1 MSRELRRREARKHR
15 VAPVTRTVAKQRALA
30 FIAGVALGT
39 AGVLAAALLASVP

>member
-1 MSRELRRREARKHR
+1 MNREQRRREAGKKRS
-15 VAPVTRTVAKQRALA
+15 APVERTVRKQRALA